1 VLSSSVSPQATDDC
15 FKIPRVL
22 RVGISTMPFQQ
33 YAPFF
38 EPEELDAL
46 TAAFNVTLQ
55 ELRASGIDLSS
66 DDKVALVKRKLAQR
80 ILVSA
85 TAGGVRDVETLKE
98 QAMRSLAGDLRQA
111 GEQTY
116 ASEAA

>member
-1 VLSSSVSPQATDDC
+1 
-15 FKIPRVL
+15 
-22 RVGISTMPFQQ
+22 MPFQP

-38 EPEELDAL
+38 QPEELDTL

-66 DDKVALVKRKLAQR
+66 EDKVALVKRKLAQR

-85 TAGGVRDVETLKE
+85 TAGGVRDLETLKK
-98 QAMRSLAGDLRQA
+98 QAMRSLHPR
-111 GEQTY
+111 GE
-116 ASEAA
+116 